1 MWAQLLSSIF
11 GVVFKE
17 LFGFFTQDEIV
28 EYKEATDEE
37 ITYDTDSIIDK
48 YAWFDKEST

>member
-1 MWAQLLSSIF
+1 MWMQLISSIF

-17 LFGFFTQDEIV
+17 LFSFFTQEEII

-37 ITYDTDSIIDK
+37 ITYDTDSIIND

>member
-1 MWAQLLSSIF
+1 MWMQLLSSIF

-17 LFGFFTQDEIV
+17 LLALWTMDEIV

-37 ITYDTDSIIDK
+37 IIYDTDSILDHYSK
-48 YAWFDKEST
+48 FEL